1 MLLTVCYCP
10 VLLACAAGVCYW
22 CVQLVCATDHVLLP
36 CATGVCYWRVLLA
49 CATGV
54 CCWRV
59 LLACATAVCYCRVL
73 LPCVLLRVLLATRAS
88 DKLHCFE
95 AMDYI
100 ANALNALAQHVDQRP
115 E

>member
-1 MLLTVCYCP
+1 MCACSAAAVLVPVCSCH
-10 VLLACAAGVCYW
+10 VLL
-22 CVQLVCATDHVLLP
+22 HRVLLP
-36 CATGVCYWRVLLA
+36 CATAICHVLLVCAIGVCY
-49 CATGV
+49 
-54 CCWRV
+54 WRV

>member
-36 CATGVCYWRVLLA
+36 CATGVCY
-49 CATGV
+49 
-54 CCWRV
+54 WRV

>member
-1 MLLTVCYCP
+1 MV
-10 VLLACAAGVCYW
+10 GR
-22 CVQLVCATDHVLLP
+22 LP
-36 CATGVCYWRVLLA
+36 CATGVCYWRVLLP
-49 CATGV
+49 
-54 CCWRV
+54 
-59 LLACATAVCYCRVL
+59 CATAVCYCRVL

>member
-1 MLLTVCYCP
+1 MRLVDSMLLIVMSNQVAAISQSADLGRLL
-10 VLLACAAGVCYW
+10 VLLLRQRVAGVGTCPHRLSHTHR
-22 CVQLVCATDHVLLP
+22 QSGIVLLQ
-36 CATGVCYWRVLLA
+36 
-49 CATGV
+49 
-54 CCWRV
+54 
-59 LLACATAVCYCRVL
+59 CATAMCYCRVL

>member
-1 MLLTVCYCP
+1 MCYCP
-10 VLLACAAGVCYW
+10 VLLACATAVCYW
-22 CVQLVCATDHVLLP
+22 RVLLVLRVLLV
-36 CATGVCYWRVLLA
+36 VCYCRVLLA
-49 CATGV
+49 CATGM
-54 CCWRV
+54 CYWRV

>member
-1 MLLTVCYCP
+1 VCYWRVLLTVCYCP

-22 CVQLVCATDHVLLP
+22 CVLLGCATD
-36 CATGVCYWRVLLA
+36 
-49 CATGV
+49 
-54 CCWRV
+54 
-59 LLACATAVCYCRVL
+59 RVL